1 MIAQTKVIRVTMKTP
16 SRSWRYGRR
25 ARILM
30 GLNEELGQVFSRL
43 WQRIVFHYMWY
54 RMDDYQNAMVSAS
67 TLTKKFLCPL
77 LMVLDT
83 KKSLCCGLN
92 TIARQFRVPN

>member
-1 MIAQTKVIRVTMKTP
+1 
-16 SRSWRYGRR
+16 
-25 ARILM
+25 M
-30 GLNEELGQVFSRL
+30 GLNEELGQVFSRR

-54 RMDDYQNAMVSAS
+54 RMADYQNAMVSAS

-83 KKSLCCGLN
+83 KKACAA
-92 TIARQFRVPN
+92 ARMPLLASSASQND